1 MYVVGAGFGPTD
13 VGGHWSSANLSVTV
27 TDLGLNQRVD
37 KEKWAMTHWTAMF
50 CEIIYTN
57 LSTPQP
63 HRN

>member
-37 KEKWAMTHWTAMF
+37 KEK
-50 CEIIYTN
+50 
-57 LSTPQP
+57 
-63 HRN
+63 